1 MIDAA
6 FAQLQPLLATK
17 TACDLLG
24 KSRATHYR
32 RCRPVVS
39 RPRRPRPTPANK
51 LTDAE
56 RSRVLAVLRHDDFV
70 DKAPAQVWA
79 TLLDEG
85 QYLCSQSTMYRLLR
99 QHGEVRERR
108 AQATHPAKVK
118 PELVATAPG
127 QVWSWDITKLPGPGR
142 GEYFHLYVMLDIF
155 SRYVVGWTVAATE
168 SADLAKAFIADITA
182 THGAPQAIHADRG
195 TSMTSKPVAH
205 LLVDL
210 GVTRSHSRPRVSND
224 NPYSE
229 AQFKTLKY
237 CPAFPGRFGSLAHAR
252 AFCQTFFN
260 HYNHVHR
267 HKALGLHTPASVHYG
282 TATDI
287 RAHRQV
293 VLAAAHARNPE
304 RFSKPPAPP
313 RLPIAAW
320 INPPTPAPQIQSV

>member
-6 FAQLQPLLATK
+6 FAQLQPLLSTK
-17 TACDLLG
+17 TICELLG

-32 RCRPVVS
+32 RCRPKVS
-39 RPRRPRPTPANK
+39 RPRRARPAPVNK

-56 RSRVLAVLRHDDFV
+56 RAQVLAVLRHGDFV

-85 QYLCSQSTMYRLLR
+85 QYLCSESTMYRLLR

-127 QVWSWDITKLPGPGR
+127 QVFSWDITKLQGPGR

-182 THGAPQAIHADRG
+182 THGAPHAIHADRG
-195 TSMTSKPVAH
+195 TSMTSKPVAQ
-205 LLVDL
+205 LLLDL

-224 NPYSE
+224 
-229 AQFKTLKY
+229 
-237 CPAFPGRFGSLAHAR
+237 
-252 AFCQTFFN
+252 
-260 HYNHVHR
+260 
-267 HKALGLHTPASVHYG
+267 KALAS
-282 TATDI
+282 
-287 RAHRQV
+287 
-293 VLAAAHARNPE
+293 
-304 RFSKPPAPP
+304 
-313 RLPIAAW
+313 
-320 INPPTPAPQIQSV
+320 

>member
-1 MIDAA
+1 
-6 FAQLQPLLATK
+6 LLNTK

-32 RCRPVVS
+32 RRQPKLS
-39 RPRRPRPTPANK
+39 RPRPARPAPANA
-51 LTDAE
+51 LTPLEPAH
-56 RSRVLAVLRHDDFV
+56 VLAVLRHDDFV

-85 QYLCSQSTMYRLLR
+85 QYLCSESTMYRILR

-127 QVWSWDITKLPGPGR
+127 HVYSWDITKLQGPGR

-155 SRYVVGWTVAATE
+155 SRYVVGWTVATGE
-168 SADLAKAFIADITA
+168 SADLAKAFIADITT
-182 THGAPQAIHADRG
+182 THGTPPAIHADRG
-195 TSMTSKPVAH
+195 TSMTSKPVAQ
-205 LLVDL
+205 LLLDL

-237 CPAFPGRFGSLAHAR
+237 CPAFPGRFGSLADAR

-260 HYNHVHR
+260 HYNHIHR
-267 HKALGLHTPASVHYG
+267 HKAIGLHTPASVHYG
-282 TATDI
+282 TAAEI
-287 RAHRQV
+287 RTNRAV
-293 VLAAAHARNPE
+293 VLDAAHARNPE
-304 RFSKPPAPP
+304 RFSKPPTPP
-313 RLPIAAW
+313 RLPTAAW
-320 INPPTPAPQIQSV
+320 INPPTPAPQIQTV

>member
-1 MIDAA
+1 MIDTA
-6 FAQLQPLLATK
+6 FAQLQPLLDTK
-17 TACDLLG
+17 TACELLG

-32 RCRPVVS
+32 RCRPKL
-39 RPRRPRPTPANK
+39 PRPRPARRAPANT

-56 RSRVLAVLRHDDFV
+56 RAQILAVLRHDDFV

-85 QYLCSQSTMYRLLR
+85 QYLCSESTMYRILR

-127 QVWSWDITKLPGPGR
+127 QIYSWDITKLQGPGR
-142 GEYFHLYVMLDIF
+142 GEYYHLYVMLDIF
-155 SRYVVGWTVAATE
+155 SRYVVGWTVAAAE
-168 SADLAKAFIADITA
+168 SAHLATAFIADITA
-182 THGAPQAIHADRG
+182 IHGAPQAIHADRG
-195 TSMTSKPVAH
+195 TSMTSKPVAQ
-205 LLVDL
+205 LLLDL
-210 GVTRSHSRPRVSND
+210 GVARSHSRPRVSND

-237 CPAFPGRFGSLAHAR
+237 CPAFPGRFGSLADAR

-260 HYNHVHR
+260 HYNHIHR

-282 TATDI
+282 TAADI

-293 VLAAAHARNPE
+293 VLDAARARNPE
-304 RFSKPPAPP
+304 RFSKPPTPP
-313 RLPIAAW
+313 RLPTAAW
-320 INPPTPAPQIQSV
+320 INPPTPAPQIQTA